1 MTPTPSTA
9 GHDELIADLRKLDA
23 HIAKAE
29 RIRARRYDHLRQR
42 LVQHMR
48 ESKVGILKL
57 SVARGFNKSRVTNLI
72 YNGNRAVTADEW
84 QALFDFIDKEE
95 RRRERQRKM
104 IESLAPEYAD

>member
-9 GHDELIADLRKLDA
+9 SNDELITDLRKLDA

-29 RIRARRYDHLRQR
+29 RIRARRYEHLRQR
-42 LVQHMR
+42 LVARMR
-48 ESKVGILKL
+48 ESGIGILKIGA
-57 SVARGFNKSRVTNLI
+57 ARGFNKHRVTNVI
-72 YNGNRAVTADEW
+72 YNDNKSLTADEW

-95 RRRERQRKM
+95 RRRERQRKL